1 MVGSTAERMDG
12 RSHGNCNTI
21 PFTIPIEE
29 VSAAMAIGKVKWFD
43 EKKGY
48 GFIIPEDGTADI
60 FVHYSSI
67 KTDTEFKSLKEGMAV
82 QFDIT
87 EGKKG
92 LQAQNVVVVS

>member
-1 MVGSTAERMDG
+1 MFIDCRVMVQRQ
-12 RSHGNCNTI
+12 
-21 PFTIPIEE
+21 EE
-29 VSAAMAIGKVKWFD
+29 VEGNMATGKVKWFD
-43 EKKGY
+43 GKKGF

-67 KTDTEFKSLKEGMAV
+67 KSESEFKTLKEGMTV